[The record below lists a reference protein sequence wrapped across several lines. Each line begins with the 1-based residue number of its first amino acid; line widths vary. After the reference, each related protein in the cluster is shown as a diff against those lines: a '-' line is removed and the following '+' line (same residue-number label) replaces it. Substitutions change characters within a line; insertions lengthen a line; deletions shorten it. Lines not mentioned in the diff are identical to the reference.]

1 MKREI
6 STRPAGNIYSI
17 AAIAALV
24 SIVVFSPNTA
34 AQTAAATAQAK
45 PKTAGETFK
54 NVTTSTLKGVAV
66 DDFMATMGVMAAA
79 LGYDCEN
86 CHQHAGFDTV
96 NWADDTLP
104 TKVMARK
111 MIEMVAVINRTNFGG
126 AQFVTCWT
134 CHHGR
139 EVPATSIALDRLYD
153 VANDE
158 KDDIILRDPM
168 GVPAA
173 QILDKY
179 IASLGGAERLSRL
192 TSFIVTGKQ
201 NGGYAQVQG
210 GGVFQIFAKAPDQRT
225 VRVTFP
231 EAPDRGEQT
240 RAYDGRVGWI
250 NIPRSVLGEYE
261 VTGTELD
268 GLRFEA
274 QLAFP
279 GQIKQVLTNLRTGF
293 PESVRDRLCDVIQG
307 SGPRGLLV
315 TLYFDKQTGLLRRI
329 VRFGQS
335 PVGRI
340 STQVDYDDYRDVDGI
355 KFPFEFVFSWLDG
368 RDGFNVTEV
377 KTNVPID
384 PNVFGRP
391 RQATRR

>member
-54 NVTTSTLKGVAV
+54 NVTTSTLKGLAV

-139 EVPATSIALDRLYD
+139 DVPATSIALDRLYA

-158 KDDIILRDPM
+158 KDDIIRSDP
-168 GVPAA
+168 
-173 QILDKY
+173 L
-179 IASLGGAERLSRL
+179 
-192 TSFIVTGKQ
+192 
-201 NGGYAQVQG
+201 
-210 GGVFQIFAKAPDQRT
+210 
-225 VRVTFP
+225 
-231 EAPDRGEQT
+231 
-240 RAYDGRVGWI
+240 
-250 NIPRSVLGEYE
+250 
-261 VTGTELD
+261 
-268 GLRFEA
+268 
-274 QLAFP
+274 
-279 GQIKQVLTNLRTGF
+279 
-293 PESVRDRLCDVIQG
+293 
-307 SGPRGLLV
+307 
-315 TLYFDKQTGLLRRI
+315 
-329 VRFGQS
+329 
-335 PVGRI
+335 
-340 STQVDYDDYRDVDGI
+340 
-355 KFPFEFVFSWLDG
+355 
-368 RDGFNVTEV
+368 
-377 KTNVPID
+377 
-384 PNVFGRP
+384 
-391 RQATRR
+391 